1 MGEPGDVG
9 PTTGPPDRQA
19 LQLLERRLSDH
30 SLVSTTEF
38 EPDRYEPRRL
48 RAQLDGEQFPDAV
61 SAARLDV
68 RWFTTGDFSIHY
80 VEARTDAT
88 EWECRWDRHPN
99 EHNARLHFHRP
110 PDGTEIADLAF
121 ESTHPMEVSVTVMKA
136 IEQRLASLWEAY

>member
-1 MGEPGDVG
+1 MGEPGDAG
-9 PTTGPPDRQA
+9 PATGPPDRQT

-48 RAQLDGEQFPDAV
+48 RAQLDGEQFPDTV
-61 SAARLDV
+61 AATRLDA
-68 RWFTTGDFSIHY
+68 RWFTTDDFSVHY

-88 EWECRWDRHPN
+88 EWDCRWDRHPN

-121 ESTHPMEVSVTVMKA
+121 ESTHPMEVSVTVMEA
-136 IEQRLASLWEAY
+136 VEQRLASLWQEY